1 MPIIKN
7 ADSGSLS
14 REEYWVPTRSGD
26 REKRSNGIV
35 IKYYKEGSG
44 SDWHAS
50 FENQPKEIPLQGMS
64 MPLENFVSEV
74 RKKADKLQPLK

>member
-1 MPIIKN
+1 MPTH
-7 ADSGSLS
+7 SGEQ
-14 REEYWVPTRSGD
+14 EERP
-26 REKRSNGIV
+26 NGIV

-50 FENQPKEIPLQGMS
+50 FENQPEVIPLQGMS

-74 RKKADKLQPLK
+74 RKIADKLQPLK